1 MAKHWLHECASP
13 LKTLGRAAALLL
25 IAALWLPAMGH
36 TADPPVLRIG
46 VQASSIP
53 FAFKGK
59 VDGDYHGYSVDICKQ
74 VLAHLNQ
81 QRAPGEAPLREE
93 YVQITSKTR
102 IPMLL
107 AGEIDME
114 CGSTSNT
121 ASRRALGVTFSP
133 TIFVSD
139 VAVMMSPALASHSRS
154 LADWAEAL
162 RQEPPPTLITTA
174 GSTSV
179 RHLRQIEQ
187 LFGGRLSTR
196 YGSSHDESFRILSHG
211 DAQAFAMDR
220 VLLSSRLAIDDGMAM
235 GGFSV
240 SPWGLAQDE
249 PECYGVMTRD
259 SARGLDAALTQAVEH
274 TVRRLMRDG
283 GLQQLHRKWFEQ
295 PIHPSERPPGMKSE
309 RALGGSMS
317 FQLRMQMVNP
327 SVNVCE
333 RAAR

>member
-1 MAKHWLHECASP
+1 MAKRKLE
-13 LKTLGRAAALLL
+13 GRLATLLL

-36 TADPPVLRIG
+36 TAAPVLRIG

-53 FAFKGK
+53 FAFEGQI
-59 VDGDYHGYSVDICKQ
+59 DGDYHGYSVDICEK

-81 QRAPGEAPLREE
+81 QRAPGEAPLTAE

-102 IPMLL
+102 IAMLL

-139 VAVMMSPALASHSRS
+139 VAVLMSPALASESRS
-154 LADWAEAL
+154 LADWVEAL
-162 RQEPPPTLITTA
+162 RREPTTALITTA

-179 RHLRQIEQ
+179 RHLKNIEQ
-187 LFGGRLSTR
+187 LVGKRLSPR
-196 YGSSHDESFRILSHG
+196 YGSNHEDSFHQLRGGH
-211 DAQAFAMDR
+211 AQAFVMDR
-220 VLLSSRLAIDDGMAM
+220 VLLSSRLAMDDSLAHD
-235 GGFSV
+235 GFSV

-249 PECYGVMTRD
+249 PECYGLMTRD
-259 SARGLDAALTQAVEH
+259 SAFGIDPALNQAVEH
-274 TVRRLMRDG
+274 TVRSLMRDD
-283 GLQQLHRKWFEQ
+283 GLRGLHRKWFEQ
-295 PIHPSERPPGMKSE
+295 PIEPAKRPREMKSE

-317 FQLRMQMVNP
+317 ILLRMQMSNP
-327 SVNVCE
+327 SVSVCE